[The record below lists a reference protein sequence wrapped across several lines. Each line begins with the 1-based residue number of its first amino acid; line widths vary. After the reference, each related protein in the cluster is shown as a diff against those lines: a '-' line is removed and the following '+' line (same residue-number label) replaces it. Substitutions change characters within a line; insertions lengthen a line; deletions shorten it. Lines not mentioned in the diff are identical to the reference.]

1 MVTLYLV
8 TTIVHV
14 DFIGLGKIIHSGEM
28 CYLLSNPH
36 NMTTNVIL
44 LWQLSESCCVQLLVK
59 RKIIYKSVYNH
70 KNWRITT
77 CKFGEVE
84 YSSANQF

>member
-14 DFIGLGKIIHSGEM
+14 DPIGLGKRIHSGEM
-28 CYLLSNPH
+28 SHILYNPH
-36 NMTTNVIL
+36 NITTNVIL

-59 RKIIYKSVYNH
+59 RKIIFKSGFNH
-70 KNWRITT
+70 KNWRITA
-77 CKFGEVE
+77 CKFCEVE